1 MKKLLLIAVTC
12 FFATG
17 AMAQANQT
25 NEQKQAVKENQAAP
39 AAAKH
44 DAQAES
50 GELSDLDCAGM
61 KDGKMYI
68 HNNEKLTPMEK
79 AISTKNGT
87 KISTDGS
94 FVRKDGKKGK
104 LKNGECMDKDGKIV
118 NYAEMK
124 KDDKQEMKQEGDR
137 KNNQQK

>member
-1 MKKLLLIAVTC
+1 MLNLKTQTMKKLFLIAVICC
-12 FFATG
+12 FTIG

-25 NEQKQAVKENQAAP
+25 NDQKQAAKENQAAP
-39 AAAKH
+39 AKH
-44 DAQAES
+44 DAQES

-79 AISTKNGT
+79 NITTKNGT

-94 FVRKDGKKGK
+94 YVKKNGKKGK

-118 NYAEMK
+118 NYADMKKDEK
-124 KDDKQEMKQEGDR
+124 KDDK
-137 KNNQQK
+137 KNSQQK